1 MSPISHKVLRV
12 AMNRDDAKGREKK
25 DGRICKKLETMKTN
39 GHASS
44 RSG

>member
-25 DGRICKKLETMKTN
+25 MDGYARN
-39 GHASS
+39 
-44 RSG
+44 